1 MNPFFGGHFPLAQT
15 LKRSLHHIKFKQI
28 SRTPKMQ
35 SIKEEIQCGAETQNI
50 GKRELGSES
59 ENTRGWKK

>member
-1 MNPFFGGHFPLAQT
+1 MDPFFGGYFPLAQT
-15 LKRSLHHIKFKQI
+15 LKRSLHRIKFIQV

-35 SIKEEIQCGAETQNI
+35 GIKEAIQCGAKAQNI

>member
-1 MNPFFGGHFPLAQT
+1 MQV
-15 LKRSLHHIKFKQI
+15 

-35 SIKEEIQCGAETQNI
+35 GIKEVIQCGAKAQNI